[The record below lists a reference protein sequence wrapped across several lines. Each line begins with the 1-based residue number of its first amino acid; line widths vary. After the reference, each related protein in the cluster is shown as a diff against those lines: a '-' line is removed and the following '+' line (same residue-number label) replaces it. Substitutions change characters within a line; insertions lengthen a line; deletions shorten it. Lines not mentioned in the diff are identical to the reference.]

1 MTKLSS
7 QQIFVATNII
17 LLGQKFCCN
26 KHTFVVTNTCL
37 SFQNT
42 SFVVTKVCLSQQNY
56 VCHNK
61 YLLRQKVC
69 HDKIFLSRL
78 KFCRDK
84 HIFVTTKM
92 YFVATKFI
100 LVAAPTNDKL
110 IVYFPLAEFCLD
122 PCCSHWSMS
131 QRPMPTAT
139 VSRLLNR
146 CTIHP
151 STHANWLMLLSE
163 LHTRKSLSTILSATE
178 SGYYARD
185 SCFMSIRSVWAI
197 VLCQPW

>member
-1 MTKLSS
+1 MLISVTIGGSCHKYHFFVMANTSLSRQTHVCYNKHVFVMTKHVFCCDKNACCNKHAKHVFVMTKLSS

-69 HDKIFLSRL
+69 RDKICLSRL

-84 HIFVTTKM
+84 HIFVTTKD
-92 YFVATKFI
+92 
-100 LVAAPTNDKL
+100 L
-110 IVYFPLAEFCLD
+110 FCRNKIYT
-122 PCCSHWSMS
+122 CGSSH
-131 QRPMPTAT
+131 Q
-139 VSRLLNR
+139 
-146 CTIHP
+146 
-151 STHANWLMLLSE
+151 
-163 LHTRKSLSTILSATE
+163 
-178 SGYYARD
+178 
-185 SCFMSIRSVWAI
+185 
-197 VLCQPW
+197 